1 MKGLDYGY
9 AATTGGVVDRRR
21 NERKEVMDVQ
31 NVRLPLVDVIADA
44 HVGTVGPGGFK
55 TDFDGVVGIDS
66 GVVENDLPDFVAT
79 GCQEG
84 IFGFAGFVF
93 SPPEFIAI
101 VEGKDFHRVAGLLR
115 NNLSDA
121 VPLNDLRGSE

>member
-1 MKGLDYGY
+1 MKGLDDRY
-9 AATTGGVVDRRR
+9 AATAGGVVDRRR

-44 HVGTVGPGGFK
+44 HVSTVGPGGFK

-66 GVVENDLPDFVAT
+66 GVVENDLPDFVAA
-79 GCQEG
+79 GGEQG

-101 VEGKDFHRVAGLLR
+101 VEGKDFHGISGCRRKAGI
-115 NNLSDA
+115 SMVKA
-121 VPLNDLRGSE
+121 GVKAG